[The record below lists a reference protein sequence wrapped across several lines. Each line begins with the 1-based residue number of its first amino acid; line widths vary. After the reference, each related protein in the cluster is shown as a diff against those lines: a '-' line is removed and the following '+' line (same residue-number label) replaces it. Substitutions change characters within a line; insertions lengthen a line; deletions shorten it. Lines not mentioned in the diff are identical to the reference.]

1 MMKKLILLFT
11 LFTTLYVPMSAD
23 DGSAAA
29 INLEHRGHDDHLEFY
44 IPADEP
50 EAYYDNDAHEIII
63 VADGF
68 ASYYGV
74 EIITQTTLTTLI
86 STQISGYGDTID
98 VSSLASGDYIITI
111 SSPTGHEFEGEFTIY

>member
-1 MMKKLILLFT
+1 
-11 LFTTLYVPMSAD
+11 MSAD

-98 VSSLASGDYIITI
+98 VSSLPNGDYFIVIT
-111 SSPTGHEFEGEFTIY
+111 SSYNNVFDGQFTIN